1 MKNKKFILTAL
12 AAATLSVSAIA
23 QTDTTNLGNTKVK
36 GPYLTNST
44 GSNWFL
50 GAGVGI
56 STSFSKKIGIFSEFS
71 LKNDWNAEIFLGKW
85 FTPVVGTRFGYKG
98 GTNNF
103 GFDDKKYS
111 SKRFENGEQIRFGYF
126 HGDFLFNLSNAIGG
140 YKENRKWNF
149 IPYLGGGIFGINDG
163 HTDVKAAVSAGLYN
177 EIRLSRAVNLFL
189 DFGLMSFENPVGLKD
204 KETKKNVVDRKT
216 VFAARPMYM
225 PTANVGIS
233 INLSRKKNFDRAAGV
248 AQEEVASAEP
258 NDYDRINERLKQL
271 EEENNNLKDEN
282 NNLKDSLDNA
292 QKAIDDL
299 AKKYNAPTDNQNA
312 NNDADPNKN
321 VQPAKIMPLV
331 IYFPKGS
338 AVINDTEMAH
348 FEQWLSLHTEAAH
361 ELPVTITGSADS
373 HTGSA
378 AFNQMLAQE
387 RANVLKRLLNA
398 NGFKNVTTKTIV
410 NDSLGNTVA
419 RNRAAKIE

>member
-12 AAATLSVSAIA
+12 AAATLSVSSIA
-23 QTDTTNLGNTKVK
+23 QTDTTNLGNSKVK
-36 GPYLTNST
+36 GPYITNST

-50 GAGVGI
+50 GIGAGL

-71 LKNDWNAEIFLGKW
+71 LKNDWDAEIFVGKW

-111 SKRFENGEQIRFGYF
+111 SKRFESGEQIRFGYF

-140 YKENRKWNF
+140 YKENRRWNF

-233 INLSRKKNFDRAAGV
+233 INLSRKKNFDRAGSAS
-248 AQEEVASAEP
+248 EEVGTTEP

-271 EEENNNLKDEN
+271 EDEN
-282 NNLKDSLDNA
+282 NNLKNENDNLKDSLENA

-299 AKKYNAPTDNQNA
+299 EKKNNDLADNQNA
-312 NNDADPNKN
+312 NNEVNPNNN
-321 VQPAKIMPLV
+321 VQSAKIMPLV
-331 IYFPKGS
+331 IYFPRGS

-348 FEQWLSLHTEAAH
+348 FEQWLSLHNEAAR
-361 ELPVTITGSADS
+361 ELHITITGSADS
-373 HTGSA
+373 HTGTA

-387 RANVLKRLLNA
+387 RANVLKRLLAA
-398 NGFKNVTTKTIV
+398 NGFKNVTTKTLI
-410 NDSLGNTVA
+410 NDSLGSTNA
-419 RNRAAKIE
+419 RNRAAKLE